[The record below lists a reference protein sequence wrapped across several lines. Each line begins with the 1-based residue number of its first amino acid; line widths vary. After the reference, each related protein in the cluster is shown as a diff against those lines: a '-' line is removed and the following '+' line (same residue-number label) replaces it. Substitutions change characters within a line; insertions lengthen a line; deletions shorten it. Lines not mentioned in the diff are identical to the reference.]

1 MTTARPY
8 SGVRIL
14 DLTRE
19 LGGYATRLF
28 ADLGAEVVR
37 VEPPEGASDRRR
49 PPPLPGLNSDVPG
62 GAPVAF
68 LAANKASVTL
78 DLGEEAGL
86 ATFAALARTAQILAI
101 EPGPDQP
108 DVTAEALAANPA
120 LVVAIFS
127 HFGLGGPHSGWLG
140 SDLVTQAAG
149 GLAWLS
155 GTPDEAPLR
164 VAGEQTPM
172 VASLYGAV
180 AMGIALWD
188 AELRGRGHVIDV
200 SAQECIAH
208 SLQNAVQV
216 YDLEKRISR
225 RGGEGTRDCSEDMFR
240 CKDGWVFLAAPPT
253 LGISWRQLVAW
264 MAEAGHPEASRL
276 GEPKWLDRPWR
287 NTAPAKA
294 EFRAIFESFLA
305 DRTQLDLTE
314 EALRRKVVLS
324 PVARIS
330 ETVKDPQLVYRNY
343 FVEVP
348 HPALGRNLTFPGA
361 PFRLSRPVWH
371 IDRPAPAVGQD
382 NDRILAGL

>member
-1 MTTARPY
+1 MSDARPY

-19 LGGYATRLF
+19 LGSYSTRLF

-37 VEPPEGASDRRR
+37 VEPPEGAADRRR
-49 PPPLPGLNSDVPG
+49 PPPLPGLNSEALG
-62 GAPVAF
+62 GAPFAY

-78 DLGEEAGL
+78 DLAAEEGMR
-86 ATFAALARTAQILAI
+86 TFEALAKSAQILAI

-108 DVTAEALAANPA
+108 DVVAEAIAANPA

-127 HFGLGGPHSGWLG
+127 WFGMGGPASGHAG
-140 SDLVTQAAG
+140 SDLVAQAAG

-155 GTPDEAPLR
+155 GTPEEAPLR
-164 VAGEQTPM
+164 VAGEQTHM

-188 AELRGRGHVIDV
+188 AELRGHGHVIDV
-200 SAQECIAH
+200 SAQEAIAH

-216 YDLEKRISR
+216 WDLEKRISR

-264 MAEAGHPEASRL
+264 ITEEGHFSAARL
-276 GEPKWLDRPWR
+276 SEKQWLDRPWR

-294 EFRAIFESFLA
+294 EFRALCEVFIA
-305 DRTQLDLTE
+305 DRTQQWLT
-314 EALRRKVVLS
+314 
-324 PVARIS
+324 
-330 ETVKDPQLVYRNY
+330 D
-343 FVEVP
+343 
-348 HPALGRNLTFPGA
+348 
-361 PFRLSRPVWH
+361 
-371 IDRPAPAVGQD
+371 
-382 NDRILAGL
+382 